1 MKINLRRFAA
11 ATLSVALLAACGGN
25 AATDQDAEPS
35 AAAGGG
41 ELIPVNVVLG
51 FTASPEYAPLFV
63 AIEEGYFEE
72 AGFDVTVTQG
82 GNVEPPV
89 LVASGQSDYI
99 YGSMDDVPLAVQEDL
114 GLIAVAASRQVN
126 AFGIMTA
133 PGSGIEEP
141 KDLEGKTIALPS
153 AGASRTL
160 FSPFVE
166 SNGLDESTIEII
178 SVSGRGT
185 VAALLSG
192 DVDGASGASYTNLL
206 RVQEEMPDAGFIAY
220 ADYGVATI
228 GSGLVTTRERT
239 EEKPEEVR
247 AFVQAF
253 LRGLADT
260 LEDPQG
266 AVDATAVF
274 FPDAVSSYSDPVA
287 VVETV
292 NTMVQTP
299 LGHMPDDVWE
309 RTVEV
314 LVDSGDLKEAE
325 AMDLYYTNEF
335 VE

>member
-1 MKINLRRFAA
+1 MKTPLRRITALTFA
-11 ATLSVALLAACGGN
+11 TALLAACGGT
-25 AATDQDAEPS
+25 AASETDTKPS
-35 AAAGGG
+35 DAGGG
-41 ELIPVNVVLG
+41 ELIEVNVVLG
-51 FTASPEYAPLFV
+51 FTASPEYAPIFV

-133 PGSGIEEP
+133 PGSGIEKP
-141 KDLEGKTIALPS
+141 KDLEGKKIALPS

-192 DVDGASGASYTNLL
+192 DVDAASGASYTNLL

-239 EEKPEEVR
+239 KEEPEEVR

-266 AVDATAVF
+266 AVDATAKF

-287 VVETV
+287 VVEVV

-299 LGHMPDDVWE
+299 LGRMPEDVWE

-314 LVDSGDLKEAE
+314 LVDSGDLKEAQPL
-325 AMDLYYTNEF
+325 DNYFTNEF
-335 VE
+335 ID

>member
-1 MKINLRRFAA
+1 
-11 ATLSVALLAACGGN
+11 
-25 AATDQDAEPS
+25 
-35 AAAGGG
+35 
-41 ELIPVNVVLG
+41 VNVVLG

-63 AIEEGYFEE
+63 AIEKGYFEE

-89 LVASGQSDYI
+89 LVASGKSDYI

-126 AFGIMTA
+126 AFGVMTA

-141 KDLEGKTIALPS
+141 KDLEGKKLALPS

-160 FSPFVE
+160 FSPFVDA
-166 SNGLDESTIEII
+166 NGIDESLIEIV

-192 DVDGASGASYTNLL
+192 EVDAASGASYTNLL

-220 ADYGVATI
+220 ADHGVATI

-239 EEKPEEVR
+239 EEEPEEVR

-266 AVDATAVF
+266 AVDATAAF

-287 VVETV
+287 VVEAV
-292 NTMVQTP
+292 NTMVQSP
-299 LGHMPDDVWE
+299 LGRMPEEVWE

-314 LVDSGDLKEAE
+314 LLEAGDLKEAQS
-325 AMDLYYTNEF
+325 MDTYFTNEF
-335 VE
+335 VD